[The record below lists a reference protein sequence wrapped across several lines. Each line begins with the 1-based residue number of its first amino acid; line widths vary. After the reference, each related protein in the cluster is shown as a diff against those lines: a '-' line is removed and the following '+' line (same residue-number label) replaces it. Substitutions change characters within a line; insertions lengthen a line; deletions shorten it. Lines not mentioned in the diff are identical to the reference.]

1 MQRPRKGSL
10 DEITD
15 RRQQVIRLR
24 LRGMGYRAIAKELG
38 VGHMTVKRD
47 LEAIAEETRTKMG
60 KLEKD
65 YVLAQSLSVYEEI
78 ETQAWD
84 QFSRCAPGST
94 QRANFLQV
102 VRSARNDQT
111 KLLMDIGL
119 IAKSPQEVRH
129 TVTSKV
135 IEGWTPA
142 AQDLVALAIIKA
154 GLSPAAEPIPDTNQ
168 LPASFPSVIDVP
180 ADSEEEEREE
190 QEVASAT

>member
-1 MQRPRKGSL
+1 MKRPRKGSA

-15 RRQQVIRLR
+15 RRQAVIRLR

-47 LEAIAEETRTKMG
+47 LEVIAEETRGRMG
-60 KLEKD
+60 KMERD

-94 QRANFLQV
+94 QRANFLHV

-119 IAKSPQEVRH
+119 IQKTPQEVKH
-129 TVTSKV
+129 LVTSKV
-135 IEGWTPA
+135 IESWTPA
-142 AQDLVALAIIKA
+142 AQDLIALAIIKA
-154 GLSPAAEPIPDTNQ
+154 GLTPTSDPVPDDHQ
-168 LPASFPSVIDVP
+168 LPANIPSVIDVT
-180 ADSEEEEREE
+180 EEEERSS
-190 QEVASAT
+190 QETTEP

>member
-1 MQRPRKGSL
+1 MKRPKKGSA
-10 DEITD
+10 DEISE
-15 RRQQVIRLR
+15 RRQGVMRLR

-47 LEAIAEETRTKMG
+47 LEVIAEETRTRMS
-60 KLEKD
+60 KLEREF
-65 YVLAQSLSVYEEI
+65 VLAQSLSVYEEI

-84 QFSRCAPGST
+84 QFQKSAPGST

-119 IAKSPQEVRH
+119 IQKTPQEVKH

-135 IEGWTPA
+135 IESWTPA

-154 GLSPAAEPIPDTNQ
+154 NLTPAAEPIPDSHQ
-168 LPASFPSVIDVP
+168 LPANVPSIIDVT
-180 ADSEEEEREE
+180 EEEE
-190 QEVASAT
+190 QEKS

>member
-47 LEAIAEETRTKMG
+47 LEAISEETRTKMG

-84 QFSRCAPGST
+84 QFSKSAPGST

-102 VRSARNDQT
+102 VRAARNDQA

-119 IAKSPQEVRH
+119 ISKTPQEVRH
-129 TVTSKV
+129 VVTSKV

-154 GLSPAAEPIPDTNQ
+154 GLTPAMEPIPDTNQ
-168 LPASFPSVIDVP
+168 LPASFPSVIDAP
-180 ADSEEEEREE
+180 PDSDEDEEE
-190 QEVASAT
+190 QEAPAT